1 MSIYATSYPLV
12 TGRPVT
18 QGHADYCAEHGHATH
33 KVNGVDQGICP
44 RCMEVTEPTP
54 APAPRT
60 PRYVQVN
67 IGRNIPAVMPDGSP
81 DPQGEQ
87 RPMPDERWGAFI
99 GQVAVAIADATA
111 FGGLQDV
118 QVHTGKGEWNGVEE
132 ESAHLSTFAD
142 VDLFKLRTELAR
154 LKREY
159 QQDAIALIAG
169 SDLI

>member
-1 MSIYATSYPLV
+1 MS
-12 TGRPVT
+12 
-18 QGHADYCAEHGHATH
+18 
-33 KVNGVDQGICP
+33 N
-44 RCMEVTEPTP
+44 
-54 APAPRT
+54 APRT

-67 IGRNIPAVMPDGSP
+67 IGRNV
-81 DPQGEQ
+81 GEEAMDYRLWAQ
-87 RPMPDERWGAFI
+87 FKHDLEL
-99 GQVAVAIADATA
+99 AIIYASVPP
-111 FGGLQDV
+111 LNLV
-118 QVHTGKGEWNGVEE
+118 QVHEGIGAWINEDGITVIE